1 MFKFGSEKK
10 NEDEDDNKNY
20 KLERV
25 ILNPV
30 CNAFE
35 NYTMKWDHEPY
46 LTLFNEICWRPV
58 QVPQKAYVMYRDIN
72 DLTAYNLKLKK

>member
-1 MFKFGSEKK
+1 MIKFGNEKM
-10 NEDEDDNKNY
+10 DEDY

-25 ILNPV
+25 TLNPV
-30 CNAFE
+30 CSAFE
-35 NYTMKWDHEPY
+35 NYTMKWQSEPY
-46 LTLFNEICWRPV
+46 LTLFNEVGWRPV